1 MNIED
6 DSALA
11 IITPVEEDIDEMSEE
26 ELEALAEAEAK
37 EIEERAEIMQT
48 LANSIESKFLHRC
61 GQRASKESQ

>member
-48 LANSIESKFLHRC
+48 PVLRQARYL
-61 GQRASKESQ
+61 